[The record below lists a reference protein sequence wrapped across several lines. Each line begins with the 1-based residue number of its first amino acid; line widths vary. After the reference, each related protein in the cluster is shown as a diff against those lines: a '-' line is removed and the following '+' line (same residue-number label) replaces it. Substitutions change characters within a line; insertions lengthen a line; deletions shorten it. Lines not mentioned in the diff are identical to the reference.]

1 MQRVISGLGREVA
14 QAKRIKYRC
23 SLYSEHLLLP
33 RDKAF
38 CFNFFLSEMTFC
50 RIVSIIINTCV

>member
-14 QAKRIKYRC
+14 QTKRIKYRC

-38 CFNFFLSEMTFC
+38 CFNFFIRIDILSNSF
-50 RIVSIIINTCV
+50 NNY